1 MRRAALSL
9 FSIVAIAEACSWT
22 GLLIGMFFKYVVVG
36 TEIGVK
42 IFGPIHGGLFVAYVG
57 LTLAVARLN
66 RWRWTTALVG
76 LVCSIPPLATLAFER
91 WARRR
96 GLLALKRHPDAHHEQ
111 DDHDAGDGL
120 EQHARAEV

>member
-42 IFGPIHGGLFVAYVG
+42 IFG
-57 LTLAVARLN
+57 RS
-66 RWRWTTALVG
+66 TAG
-76 LVCSIPPLATLAFER
+76 CSWPT
-91 WARRR
+91 W
-96 GLLALKRHPDAHHEQ
+96 G
-111 DDHDAGDGL
+111 
-120 EQHARAEV
+120 